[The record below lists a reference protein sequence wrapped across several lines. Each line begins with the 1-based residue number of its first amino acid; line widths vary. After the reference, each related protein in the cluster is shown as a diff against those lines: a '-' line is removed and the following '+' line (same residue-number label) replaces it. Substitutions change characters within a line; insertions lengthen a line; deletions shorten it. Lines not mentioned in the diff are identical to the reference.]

1 MKFEVKG
8 WRLRGCSLSLK
19 EWRWRLSSLS
29 LKGWR
34 LRGCSL
40 SLKEWRLRLR
50 GGGGA
55 GGG

>member
-19 EWRWRLSSLS
+19 RWRWRL
-29 LKGWR
+29 
-34 LRGCSL
+34 RGYSL
-40 SLKEWRLRLR
+40 SLKEWRWRLR

>member
-1 MKFEVKG
+1 MKFDVKGWRGRLRGCNLNLKG

-19 EWRWRLSSLS
+19 EWRWRL
-29 LKGWR
+29 
-34 LRGCSL
+34 
-40 SLKEWRLRLR
+40 R